1 LAAILLLLQ
10 KTHFMKK
17 IVLSLFLSFV
27 VFSVFNLLSPNAI
40 SNPTGAPAG
49 NTGSPSDGTTCAE
62 SCHGGSAVTQA
73 GLITSTIP
81 TAGYTPGTTYT
92 ITASISGSGNKGFQV
107 SPQNTAG
114 TLLGSLIA
122 GTGSQIVGIKYVTHS
137 SAKSSTAASWTF
149 QWIAPAAG
157 TGSVTFYGAF
167 AITQNSTKKST
178 LVVNEA
184 VVVALPVITNF
195 TPTSALVGT
204 TVTITGT
211 GFTGATSV
219 KFGGTAASS
228 FNVVNATTIQAI
240 VANGATGDV
249 SVTTAAGT
257 ATKAGF
263 VFVAAPTITNFTPT
277 TAASGATVTITGTG
291 FTGATAVNFGGT
303 AASSFNVINATSI
316 QAVIGTGAT
325 GDVSV
330 ITPAGTAT
338 TAGFVFVVP
347 PTITQF
353 TPTAAKSG
361 ETVTILGTNFT
372 NASAVRF
379 GGVNAMSF
387 TIQNDNLITAV
398 VAGGASGDILVV
410 TPNGNASLAG
420 FTFLK
425 TIKIKSFYPDSAK
438 TNDTISITGENFS
451 EVIAVTF
458 GGTAASSFTILNDT
472 MILAAV
478 GAGSTG
484 DIGLSDKSGMVNAP
498 GFVYLAV
505 PRISSFSPT
514 TAKRDELVTI
524 YGNELLEVSNV
535 LFGGVAC
542 NSFTVISNT
551 QLEARVGNGN
561 SGNVTVVGANGS
573 DSKSGFI
580 FATSI
585 GINQQGNSNGL
596 LKAYPNPANNSI
608 QIQIP
613 ISSTNSKITI
623 YNLLGEEIFTNE
635 IAAQT
640 NAIFINLNDWKAGS
654 YIIRWNNQ
662 TTTLSSSFLKTN

>member
-1 LAAILLLLQ
+1 
-10 KTHFMKK
+10 MKK
-17 IVLSLFLSFV
+17 IVLSLFLLFV
-27 VFSVFNLLSPNAI
+27 VFSVFNLLAPNAI

-49 NTGSPSDGTTCAE
+49 NTGSPSDATTCAE

-73 GLITSTIP
+73 GLITSNIP

-92 ITASISGSGNKGFQV
+92 ITASISGTGNKGFQV
-107 SPQNTAG
+107 SAQNTAG
-114 TLLGSLIA
+114 TELGSLIA
-122 GTGSQIVGIKYVTHS
+122 GTGSQIVGIKYITHS
-137 SAKSSTAASWTF
+137 SAKSSTAATWTF

-167 AITQNSTKKST
+167 AITQSTTKKST

-184 VVVALPVITNF
+184 VVVAAPTITSF
-195 TPTSALVGT
+195 TPSSAIGGA
-204 TVTITGT
+204 TVNITGT

-228 FNVVNATTIQAI
+228 FNVVNATTITAI
-240 VANGATGDV
+240 VANGSTGDV

-277 TAASGATVTITGTG
+277 NAASGATVTITGTG
-291 FTGATAVNFGGT
+291 FTGTTAVSFGGT
-303 AASSFNVINATSI
+303 AASSFNVVNATSI
-316 QAVIGTGAT
+316 QAVVGTGT
-325 GDVSV
+325 SGDISV
-330 ITPAGTAT
+330 LTPAGTAT
-338 TAGFVFVVP
+338 KAGFVFVVP

-353 TPTAAKSG
+353 TPTSAKIG

-379 GGVNAMSF
+379 GNVNARSF
-387 TIQNDNLITAV
+387 TVQNDNLITA
-398 VAGGASGDILVV
+398 ALANGTSGDITVI
-410 TPNGNASLAG
+410 TPSGNASLAG

-438 TNDTISITGENFS
+438 TNDTITITGEYFS
-451 EVIAVTF
+451 EVIDVSF

-484 DIGLSDKSGMVNAP
+484 DISLKDSTGSVNAP

-505 PRISSFSPT
+505 PSIGSFSPT
-514 TAKRDELVTI
+514 TAKRDEIVSI
-524 YGNELLEVSNV
+524 YGNEFLEVSNV

-561 SGNVTVVGANGS
+561 SGNVTVVSANGS
-573 DSKSGFI
+573 DSKPGFI
-580 FATSI
+580 FGTSI
-585 GINQQGNSNGL
+585 GINQQGNTTGL
-596 LKAYPNPANNSI
+596 LKAYPNPANNNI

-613 ISSTNSKITI
+613 ISSTNSKIAI
-623 YNLLGEEIFTNE
+623 YNLLGEEIYSHE

-654 YIIRWNNQ
+654 YIIRWNDQ
-662 TTTLSSSFLKTN
+662 STTLSSSFLKSN

>member
-1 LAAILLLLQ
+1 
-10 KTHFMKK
+10 MKK
-17 IVLSLFLSFV
+17 IVLSLFLLFV
-27 VFSVFNLLSPNAI
+27 VFSVFNLLAPNAI

-49 NTGSPSDGTTCAE
+49 NTGSPSDATTCAE

-73 GLITSTIP
+73 GLITSNIP
-81 TAGYTPGTTYT
+81 TAGYTPGSTYT
-92 ITASISGSGNKGFQV
+92 ITASITGSGNKGFQV

-122 GTGSQIVGIKYVTHS
+122 GTGSQIVGIKYITHS
-137 SAKSSTAASWTF
+137 SAKSSTAATWTF

-167 AITQNSTKKST
+167 AITQSTTKKST

-184 VVVALPVITNF
+184 VVVAAPTITSF
-195 TPTSALVGT
+195 TPSSAIGGA
-204 TVTITGT
+204 TVNITGT

-240 VANGATGDV
+240 VANGSTGDV
-249 SVTTAAGT
+249 SVTTAESTLIVNEA
-257 ATKAGF
+257 
-263 VFVAAPTITNFTPT
+263 VIVAAPSITNFTPT
-277 TAASGATVTITGTG
+277 NAASGATVTITGSD

-303 AASSFNVINATSI
+303 AASSFNVVNATSI
-316 QAVIGTGAT
+316 QAVVGTGAT

-330 ITPAGTAT
+330 TTPAGTAT
-338 TAGFVFVVP
+338 KAGFVLVVP

-353 TPTAAKSG
+353 TPTAAKIG

-379 GGVNAMSF
+379 GNVNARSF
-387 TIQNDNLITAV
+387 TVQNDNLITA
-398 VAGGASGDILVV
+398 ALANGASGDITVI
-410 TPNGNASLAG
+410 TPSGNASLAG

-438 TNDTISITGENFS
+438 TNDTITITGEYFS
-451 EVIAVTF
+451 EVIDVSF

-484 DIGLSDKSGMVNAP
+484 DISLKDSTGSVNAP

-514 TAKRDELVTI
+514 TAKRDEIVSI
-524 YGNELLEVSNV
+524 YGNEFLEVSNV

-561 SGNVTVVGANGS
+561 SGSVTVVSANGS
-573 DSKSGFI
+573 DSKPGFI
-580 FATSI
+580 FGTSI
-585 GINQQGNSNGL
+585 GINQQGNTNAL
-596 LKAYPNPANNSI
+596 LKAYPNPANNNI

-613 ISSTNSKITI
+613 ISSTNSKIAI

-640 NAIFINLNDWKAGS
+640 NAIIIAINEWKAGS
-654 YIIRWNNQ
+654 YIIRWNDQ
-662 TTTLSSSFLKTN
+662 STTLSSSFLKSN

>member
-1 LAAILLLLQ
+1 
-10 KTHFMKK
+10 MKK
-17 IVLSLFLSFV
+17 IVLSLFLLFV
-27 VFSVFNLLSPNAI
+27 VFSVINLLAPNAI

-73 GLITSTIP
+73 GLITSNIP
-81 TAGYTPGTTYT
+81 TAGYTPGSTYT
-92 ITASISGSGNKGFQV
+92 ITASISGTGNKGFQV
-107 SPQNTAG
+107 SAQNTAG
-114 TLLGSLIA
+114 TELGSLIA

-137 SAKSSTAASWTF
+137 SAKSASAASWTF

-167 AITQNSTKKST
+167 AITQSTTKKST

-184 VVVALPVITNF
+184 VVVATPVISSF
-195 TPTSALVGT
+195 TPTSAASGAT
-204 TVTITGT
+204 ITITGT
-211 GFTGATSV
+211 SFTGATAVS
-219 KFGGTAASS
+219 FGGTAASS
-228 FNVVNATTIQAI
+228 FNVVNATTIQA
-240 VANGATGDV
+240 VVGTGASGDV
-249 SVTTAAGT
+249 SVSTPGGT

-263 VFVAAPTITNFTPT
+263 VFVAAPTITSFTPT
-277 TAASGATVTITGTG
+277 TAASGTTVNITGRD
-291 FTGATAVNFGGT
+291 FTGATAVSFGGT
-303 AASSFNVINATSI
+303 AASSFNVVNATSI
-316 QAVIGTGAT
+316 QAVVGTGAT
-325 GDVSV
+325 GDISVS
-330 ITPAGTAT
+330 TPGGNAT
-338 TAGFVFVVP
+338 KAGFVFLVP

-361 ETVTILGTNFT
+361 DMVTISGANFM
-372 NASAVRF
+372 NASAVKF
-379 GGVNAMSF
+379 GGVNANSF
-387 TIQNDNLITAV
+387 TVINDNLITAV
-398 VAGGASGDILVV
+398 VAGGNSGDIMVV

-425 TIKIKSFYPDSAK
+425 TITIKSFSPDSAK
-438 TNDTISITGENFS
+438 TNDTITITGENFT
-451 EVIAVTF
+451 EVIDVSF
-458 GGTAASSFTILNDT
+458 GGTAASSFAILNDT

-484 DIGLSDKSGMVNAP
+484 DISLKDSTGSVNAP

-505 PRISSFSPT
+505 PSIGSFSPT
-514 TAKRDELVTI
+514 TAKRDEMITI
-524 YGNELLEVSNV
+524 YGNDFLEVSNV

-542 NSFTVISNT
+542 NSFTIISNT

-561 SGNVTVVGANGS
+561 SGNVTVVSPNGS
-573 DSKSGFI
+573 DSKPGFI
-580 FATSI
+580 FETSI

-596 LKAYPNPANNSI
+596 LKAYPNPANNNI

-640 NAIFINLNDWKAGS
+640 NAIFITLNDWKAGS

-662 TTTLSSSFLKTN
+662 TTTLSSSFLKSN

>member
-1 LAAILLLLQ
+1 
-10 KTHFMKK
+10 MKK
-17 IVLSLFLSFV
+17 IVLSLFLLFV
-27 VFSVFNLLSPNAI
+27 VFSVFNLLAPNAI
-40 SNPTGAPAG
+40 SYPTGAPAG
-49 NTGSPSDGTTCAE
+49 NTGSPSDATTCAE

-81 TAGYTPGTTYT
+81 TAGYTPGSTYT
-92 ITASISGSGNKGFQV
+92 ITATSTGAGDKGFQI
-107 SPQNTAG
+107 SPQNISG
-114 TLLGSLIA
+114 TLLGSLIS
-122 GTGSQIVGIKYVTHS
+122 GTGSQIVGIKYITHTIP
-137 SAKSSTAASWTF
+137 KTTTTATWTF

-167 AITQNSTKKST
+167 AITQSTTKKST

-184 VVVALPVITNF
+184 VVVAAPTITSF
-195 TPTSALVGT
+195 TPSSAIGGA

-228 FNVVNATTIQAI
+228 FNVVNATTITAI
-240 VANGATGDV
+240 VANGSTGDV
-249 SVTTAAGT
+249 SVTTSAGT

-263 VFVAAPTITNFTPT
+263 VFVAAPSITNFTPT
-277 TAASGATVTITGTG
+277 NAASGATVTITGSD

-303 AASSFNVINATSI
+303 AASSFNVVNATSI
-316 QAVIGTGAT
+316 QAVVGTGAT

-330 ITPAGTAT
+330 TTPAGTAT
-338 TAGFVFVVP
+338 KAGFVLVVP

-353 TPTAAKSG
+353 TPTAAKIG

-372 NASAVRF
+372 NANAVRF
-379 GGVNAMSF
+379 GNVNARSF
-387 TIQNDNLITAV
+387 TVQNDNLITA
-398 VAGGASGDILVV
+398 ALANGASGDITVI
-410 TPNGNASLAG
+410 TPSGNASLAG

-438 TNDTISITGENFS
+438 TNDTITITGEYFS
-451 EVIAVTF
+451 EVIDVSF

-484 DIGLSDKSGMVNAP
+484 DISLKDSTGSVNAP

-505 PRISSFSPT
+505 PSIGSFSPT
-514 TAKRDELVTI
+514 TAKRDEIVSI
-524 YGNELLEVSNV
+524 YGNEFLEVSNV

-551 QLEARVGNGN
+551 QIDARVGNGN
-561 SGNVTVVGANGS
+561 SGNVTVVSANGS
-573 DSKSGFI
+573 DSKPGFI
-580 FATSI
+580 FGTSI
-585 GINQQGNSNGL
+585 GINQQGNTTGL
-596 LKAYPNPANNSI
+596 LKAYPNPANNNI

-613 ISSTNSKITI
+613 ISSTNSKIAI

-654 YIIRWNNQ
+654 YIIRWNDQ
-662 TTTLSSSFLKTN
+662 STTLSSSFLKSN

>member
-1 LAAILLLLQ
+1 
-10 KTHFMKK
+10 MKK
-17 IVLSLFLSFV
+17 IVLSLFLLFV
-27 VFSVFNLLSPNAI
+27 VFSVFNLLAPNAI

-73 GLITSTIP
+73 GLITSNIP
-81 TAGYTPGTTYT
+81 TAGYTPGSTYT
-92 ITASISGSGNKGFQV
+92 ITASVSGSGNKGFQV
-107 SPQNTAG
+107 SPQSTSG

-137 SAKSSTAASWTF
+137 SAKSASAASWTF

-167 AITQNSTKKST
+167 AITQSTTKKST

-184 VVVALPVITNF
+184 VVVAAPTITSF
-195 TPTSALVGT
+195 TPSSAIGGA
-204 TVTITGT
+204 TVNITGT

-240 VANGATGDV
+240 VANGSTGDV

-263 VFVAAPTITNFTPT
+263 VFVAAPSITNFTPT
-277 TAASGATVTITGTG
+277 NAASGATVTITGSD
-291 FTGATAVNFGGT
+291 FTGATAGNFGGP
-303 AASSFNVINATSI
+303 AASSFNVVNATSI
-316 QAVIGTGAT
+316 QAVVGTGAT

-330 ITPAGTAT
+330 TTPAGTAT
-338 TAGFVFVVP
+338 KAGFVLVVP

-353 TPTAAKSG
+353 TPTAAKIG

-379 GGVNAMSF
+379 GNVNARSF
-387 TIQNDNLITAV
+387 TVQNDNLITA
-398 VAGGASGDILVV
+398 ALANGASGDITVI
-410 TPNGNASLAG
+410 TPSGNASLAG

-438 TNDTISITGENFS
+438 TNDTITITGEYFS
-451 EVIAVTF
+451 EVIDVSF

-484 DIGLSDKSGMVNAP
+484 DISLKDSTGSVNAP

-505 PRISSFSPT
+505 PSIGSFSPT
-514 TAKRDELVTI
+514 TAKRDEIVSI
-524 YGNELLEVSNV
+524 YGNEFLEVSNV

-551 QLEARVGNGN
+551 QIDARVGNGN
-561 SGNVTVVGANGS
+561 SGNVTVVSANGS
-573 DSKSGFI
+573 DSKPGFI
-580 FATSI
+580 FGTSI
-585 GINQQGNSNGL
+585 GINQQGNTTGL
-596 LKAYPNPANNSI
+596 LKAYPNPANNNI

-613 ISSTNSKITI
+613 ISSTNSKIAI

-640 NAIFINLNDWKAGS
+640 NAIIIAINEWKAGS

-662 TTTLSSSFLKTN
+662 STTLCSSFLKSN

>member
-1 LAAILLLLQ
+1 
-10 KTHFMKK
+10 MKK
-17 IVLSLFLSFV
+17 IVLSLFLLFV
-27 VFSVFNLLSPNAI
+27 VFSVFNLLAPNAI
-40 SNPTGAPAG
+40 SYPTGAPAG
-49 NTGSPSDGTTCAE
+49 NTGSPSDATTCAE

-81 TAGYTPGTTYT
+81 TAGYTPGSTYT
-92 ITASISGSGNKGFQV
+92 ITATSTGAGDKGFQI
-107 SPQNTAG
+107 SPQNISG
-114 TLLGSLIA
+114 TLLGSLIS
-122 GTGSQIVGIKYVTHS
+122 GTGSQIVGIKYITHTIP
-137 SAKSSTAASWTF
+137 KTTTTATWTF

-167 AITQNSTKKST
+167 AITQSTTKKST
-178 LVVNEA
+178 LIVNEA
-184 VVVALPVITNF
+184 VIVAAPSITSF
-195 TPTSALVGT
+195 TPTSAVFGA

-211 GFTGATSV
+211 GFTGATAV

-228 FNVVNATTIQAI
+228 FNVVNATTITAI
-240 VANGATGDV
+240 VANGSTGDV
-249 SVTTAAGT
+249 SVTTSAGT

-263 VFVAAPTITNFTPT
+263 VFVAAPSITNFTPT
-277 TAASGATVTITGTG
+277 NAASGATVTITGSD

-303 AASSFNVINATSI
+303 AASSFNVVNATSI
-316 QAVIGTGAT
+316 QAVVGTGAT

-330 ITPAGTAT
+330 TTPAGTAT
-338 TAGFVFVVP
+338 KAGFVLVVP

-353 TPTAAKSG
+353 TPTAAKIG

-372 NASAVRF
+372 NANAVRF
-379 GGVNAMSF
+379 GNVNARSF
-387 TIQNDNLITAV
+387 TVQNDNLITA
-398 VAGGASGDILVV
+398 ALANGASGDITVI
-410 TPNGNASLAG
+410 TPSGNASLAG

-438 TNDTISITGENFS
+438 TNDTITITGEYFS
-451 EVIAVTF
+451 EVIDVSF
-458 GGTAASSFTILNDT
+458 GGTSASSFDILNDT

-484 DIGLSDKSGMVNAP
+484 EISLKDSTGSVSAP

-505 PRISSFSPT
+505 PRIGSFSPT
-514 TAKRDELVTI
+514 TAKRDEVVTI

-561 SGNVTVVGANGS
+561 SGNVTVVSANGS
-573 DSKSGFI
+573 DSKAGFI

-585 GINQQGNSNGL
+585 GINQQGNTNAL
-596 LKAYPNPANNSI
+596 LKAYPNPANNGI

-623 YNLLGEEIFTNE
+623 YNLLGEEIYSHE

-654 YIIRWNNQ
+654 YIIRWNDQ
-662 TTTLSSSFLKTN
+662 STTLSSSFLKSN

>member
-1 LAAILLLLQ
+1 
-10 KTHFMKK
+10 MKK
-17 IVLSLFLSFV
+17 IVLSLFLLFV
-27 VFSVFNLLSPNAI
+27 VFSVFNLLAPNAI

-49 NTGSPSDGTTCAE
+49 NTGSPSDATTCAE

-73 GLITSTIP
+73 GLITSNIP

-92 ITASISGSGNKGFQV
+92 ITASISGTGNKGFQV
-107 SPQNTAG
+107 SAQNTAG
-114 TLLGSLIA
+114 TELGSLIA
-122 GTGSQIVGIKYVTHS
+122 GTGSQIVGIKYITHS
-137 SAKSSTAASWTF
+137 SAKSSTAATWTF

-167 AITQNSTKKST
+167 AITQSTTKKST

-184 VVVALPVITNF
+184 VVVAAPTITSF
-195 TPTSALVGT
+195 TPSSAIGGA
-204 TVTITGT
+204 TVNITGT

-240 VANGATGDV
+240 VANGSTGDV

-277 TAASGATVTITGTG
+277 TAASGATVTITGTD
-291 FTGATAVNFGGT
+291 FTGATAVSFGGT
-303 AASSFNVINATSI
+303 AASSFNVVNATSI
-316 QAVIGTGAT
+316 QAVVGTGAT

-330 ITPAGTAT
+330 TTPAGTAT
-338 TAGFVFVVP
+338 KAGFVLVVP

-353 TPTAAKSG
+353 TPTAAKIG

-379 GGVNAMSF
+379 GNVNARSF
-387 TIQNDNLITAV
+387 TVQNDNLITA
-398 VAGGASGDILVV
+398 ALANGASGDITVI
-410 TPNGNASLAG
+410 TPSGNASLAG

-438 TNDTISITGENFS
+438 TNDTITITGEYFS
-451 EVIAVTF
+451 EVIDVSF

-484 DIGLSDKSGMVNAP
+484 DISLKDSTGSVNAP

-505 PRISSFSPT
+505 PSISSFSPT
-514 TAKRDELVTI
+514 TAKRDEVVTI
-524 YGNELLEVSNV
+524 YGNDFIVVSNV

-542 NSFTVISNT
+542 NSFTIISNT

-561 SGNVTVVGANGS
+561 SGNVTVVSANGS
-573 DSKSGFI
+573 DTKPGFI

-585 GINQQGNSNGL
+585 GINQQGNSNNL
-596 LKAYPNPANNSI
+596 LKAYPNPANNNI

-613 ISSTNSKITI
+613 ISSSNSKITI
-623 YNLLGEEIFTNE
+623 YNLLGAEIYSHE

-640 NAIFINLNDWKAGS
+640 NAIFININDWKAGS
-654 YIIRWNNQ
+654 YIIRWNDQ
-662 TTTLSSSFLKTN
+662 STKLSSSFLKSN

>member
-1 LAAILLLLQ
+1 
-10 KTHFMKK
+10 MKK
-17 IVLSLFLSFV
+17 IVLSLFLLFV
-27 VFSVFNLLSPNAI
+27 VFSVFNLLAPNAI

-49 NTGSPSDGTTCAE
+49 NTGSPSDATTCAE

-73 GLITSTIP
+73 GLITSNIP

-92 ITASISGSGNKGFQV
+92 ITASISGTGNKGFQV
-107 SPQNTAG
+107 SAQNTAG
-114 TLLGSLIA
+114 TELGSLIA
-122 GTGSQIVGIKYVTHS
+122 GTGSQIVGIKYITHS
-137 SAKSSTAASWTF
+137 SAKSSTAATWTF

-167 AITQNSTKKST
+167 AITQSTTKKST

-184 VVVALPVITNF
+184 VVVAAPTITSF
-195 TPTSALVGT
+195 TPSSAIGGA

-240 VANGATGDV
+240 VANGSTGDV

-263 VFVAAPTITNFTPT
+263 VFVAAPSITNFTPT
-277 TAASGATVTITGTG
+277 NAASGATVTITGSD

-303 AASSFNVINATSI
+303 AASSFNVVNATSI
-316 QAVIGTGAT
+316 QAVVGTGAT

-330 ITPAGTAT
+330 TTPAGTAT
-338 TAGFVFVVP
+338 KAGFVLVVP

-353 TPTAAKSG
+353 TPTAAKIG

-379 GGVNAMSF
+379 GNVNARSF
-387 TIQNDNLITAV
+387 TVQNDNLITA
-398 VAGGASGDILVV
+398 ALANGASGDITVI
-410 TPNGNASLAG
+410 TPSGNASLAG

-438 TNDTISITGENFS
+438 TNDTITITGEYFS
-451 EVIAVTF
+451 EVIDVSF

-484 DIGLSDKSGMVNAP
+484 DISLKDSTGSVNAP

-505 PRISSFSPT
+505 PSIGSFSPT
-514 TAKRDELVTI
+514 TAKRDEIVSI
-524 YGNELLEVSNV
+524 YGNEFLEVSNV

-551 QLEARVGNGN
+551 QIDARVGNGN
-561 SGNVTVVGANGS
+561 SGNVTVVSANGS
-573 DSKSGFI
+573 DSKPGFI
-580 FATSI
+580 FGTSI
-585 GINQQGNSNGL
+585 GINQQGNTTGL
-596 LKAYPNPANNSI
+596 IKAYPNPANNNI

-613 ISSTNSKITI
+613 ISSTNSKIAI
-623 YNLLGEEIFTNE
+623 YKLLGEEIYSHE
-635 IAAQT
+635 IAAQK

-654 YIIRWNNQ
+654 YIIRWNDQ
-662 TTTLSSSFLKTN
+662 STTLSSSFLKSN

>member
-1 LAAILLLLQ
+1 LCFKYLAAILLLLQ

-73 GLITSTIP
+73 GLITSNIP

-92 ITASISGSGNKGFQV
+92 ITASISGTGNKGFQV
-107 SPQNTAG
+107 SAQNTAG
-114 TLLGSLIA
+114 TELGSLIA
-122 GTGSQIVGIKYVTHS
+122 GSGSKIVDTKYITHS
-137 SAKSSTAASWTF
+137 SAKSSTAATWTF
-149 QWIAPAAG
+149 QWIAPVTG

-167 AITQNSTKKST
+167 AITQSTTNKST

-184 VVVALPVITNF
+184 VVVTTPVITSF

-228 FNVVNATTIQAI
+228 FNVVNATSIQA
-240 VANGATGDV
+240 VVGTGATGDV
-249 SVTTAAGT
+249 SVTTPGGT
-257 ATKAGF
+257 ATKVGF
-263 VFVAAPTITNFTPT
+263 IL
-277 TAASGATVTITGTG
+277 
-291 FTGATAVNFGGT
+291 
-303 AASSFNVINATSI
+303 
-316 QAVIGTGAT
+316 
-325 GDVSV
+325 
-330 ITPAGTAT
+330 
-338 TAGFVFVVP
+338 VVP

-379 GGVNAMSF
+379 GGVNARSF
-387 TIQNDNLITAV
+387 TVQNDNLITAA
-398 VAGGASGDILVV
+398 VASGASGDISVV
-410 TPNGNASLAG
+410 TSSGNASLAG

-425 TIKIKSFYPDSAK
+425 TIKIKSFNPDSAK
-438 TNDTISITGENFS
+438 TNDTIIVTGENFS
-451 EVIAVTF
+451 EVIDVSF

-472 MILAAV
+472 MILATV

-484 DIGLSDKSGMVNAP
+484 DLGLSDKSGTVSAP

-505 PRISSFSPT
+505 PRIGSFSPT
-514 TAKRDELVTI
+514 TAKRDEVVTI
-524 YGNELLEVSNV
+524 YGNELLDVSNV
-535 LFGGVAC
+535 LFGGQAA

-551 QLEARVGNGN
+551 QIEAHVGNGN
-561 SGNVTVVGANGS
+561 SGNVTVVAPNGS
-573 DSKSGFI
+573 DSKPGFI

-662 TTTLSSSFLKTN
+662 STTLCSSFLKSN

>member
-1 LAAILLLLQ
+1 
-10 KTHFMKK
+10 MKK
-17 IVLSLFLSFV
+17 IVLSLFLLFV
-27 VFSVFNLLSPNAI
+27 VFSVFNLLAPNAI

-73 GLITSTIP
+73 GLITSNIP
-81 TAGYTPGTTYT
+81 TAGYTPGSTYT
-92 ITASISGSGNKGFQV
+92 ITASVSGSGNKGFQV
-107 SPQNTAG
+107 SPQSTSG

-137 SAKSSTAASWTF
+137 SAKSASAASWTF

-167 AITQNSTKKST
+167 AITQSTTKKST

-184 VVVALPVITNF
+184 VVVAAPTITSF
-195 TPTSALVGT
+195 TPSSAIGGA
-204 TVTITGT
+204 TVNITGT

-240 VANGATGDV
+240 VANGSTGDV

-263 VFVAAPTITNFTPT
+263 VFVAAPSITNFTPT
-277 TAASGATVTITGTG
+277 NAASGATVTITGSD

-303 AASSFNVINATSI
+303 AASSFNVVNATSI
-316 QAVIGTGAT
+316 QAVVGTGAT

-330 ITPAGTAT
+330 TTPAGTAT
-338 TAGFVFVVP
+338 KAGFVLVVP

-353 TPTAAKSG
+353 TPTAAKIG

-379 GGVNAMSF
+379 GNVNARSF
-387 TIQNDNLITAV
+387 TVQNDNLITA
-398 VAGGASGDILVV
+398 ALANGASGDITVI
-410 TPNGNASLAG
+410 TPSGNASLAG

-438 TNDTISITGENFS
+438 TNDTITITGEYFS
-451 EVIAVTF
+451 EVIDVSF

-484 DIGLSDKSGMVNAP
+484 DISLKDSTGSVNAP

-505 PRISSFSPT
+505 PSIGSFSPT
-514 TAKRDELVTI
+514 TAKRDEIVSI
-524 YGNELLEVSNV
+524 YGNEFLEVSNV

-551 QLEARVGNGN
+551 QIDARVGNGN
-561 SGNVTVVGANGS
+561 SGNVTVVSANGS
-573 DSKSGFI
+573 DSKPGFI
-580 FATSI
+580 FGTSI
-585 GINQQGNSNGL
+585 GINQQGNTTGL
-596 LKAYPNPANNSI
+596 LKAYPNPANNNI

-613 ISSTNSKITI
+613 ISSTNSKIAI

-640 NAIFINLNDWKAGS
+640 NAIIIAINEWKAGS

-662 TTTLSSSFLKTN
+662 STTLCSSFLKSN

>member
-1 LAAILLLLQ
+1 
-10 KTHFMKK
+10 MKK
-17 IVLSLFLSFV
+17 IVLSLFLLFV
-27 VFSVFNLLSPNAI
+27 VFSVFNLLAPNAI

-49 NTGSPSDGTTCAE
+49 NTGSPSDATTCAE

-73 GLITSTIP
+73 GLITSNIP

-92 ITASISGSGNKGFQV
+92 ITASISGTGNKGFQV
-107 SPQNTAG
+107 SAQNTAG
-114 TLLGSLIA
+114 TELGSLIA
-122 GTGSQIVGIKYVTHS
+122 GTGSQIVGIKYITHS
-137 SAKSSTAASWTF
+137 SAKSSTAATWTF

-167 AITQNSTKKST
+167 AITQSTTKKST

-184 VVVALPVITNF
+184 VVVAAPTITSF
-195 TPTSALVGT
+195 TPSSAIGGA
-204 TVTITGT
+204 TVNITGT

-240 VANGATGDV
+240 VANGSTGDV

-263 VFVAAPTITNFTPT
+263 VFVAAPSITNFTPT
-277 TAASGATVTITGTG
+277 NAASGATVTITGSD

-303 AASSFNVINATSI
+303 AASSFNVVNATSI
-316 QAVIGTGAT
+316 QAVVGTGAT

-330 ITPAGTAT
+330 TTPAGTAT
-338 TAGFVFVVP
+338 KAGFVLVVP

-353 TPTAAKSG
+353 TPTAAKIG

-379 GGVNAMSF
+379 GNVNARSF
-387 TIQNDNLITAV
+387 TVQNDNLITA
-398 VAGGASGDILVV
+398 ALANGASGDITVI
-410 TPNGNASLAG
+410 TPSGNASLAG

-438 TNDTISITGENFS
+438 TNDTITITGEYFS
-451 EVIAVTF
+451 EVIDVSF

-484 DIGLSDKSGMVNAP
+484 DISLKDSTGSVNAP

-505 PRISSFSPT
+505 PSISSFSPT
-514 TAKRDELVTI
+514 TAKRDEVVTI
-524 YGNELLEVSNV
+524 YGNDFIVVSNV

-542 NSFTVISNT
+542 NSFTIISNT

-561 SGNVTVVGANGS
+561 SGNVTVVSANGS
-573 DSKSGFI
+573 DTKPGFI

-585 GINQQGNSNGL
+585 GINQQGNSNNL
-596 LKAYPNPANNSI
+596 LKAYPNPANNNI

-613 ISSTNSKITI
+613 ISSSNSKITI
-623 YNLLGEEIFTNE
+623 YNLLGAEIYSHE

-640 NAIFINLNDWKAGS
+640 NAIFININDWKAGS
-654 YIIRWNNQ
+654 YIIRWNDQ
-662 TTTLSSSFLKTN
+662 STKLSSSFLKSN

>member
-1 LAAILLLLQ
+1 
-10 KTHFMKK
+10 MKK
-17 IVLSLFLSFV
+17 IVLSLFLLFV
-27 VFSVFNLLSPNAI
+27 VFSVFNLLAPNAI
-40 SNPTGAPAG
+40 SYPTGAPAG
-49 NTGSPSDGTTCAE
+49 NTGSPSDATTCAE

-81 TAGYTPGTTYT
+81 TAGYTPGSTYT
-92 ITASISGSGNKGFQV
+92 ITATSTGAGDKGFQI
-107 SPQNTAG
+107 SPQNISG
-114 TLLGSLIA
+114 TLLGSLIS
-122 GTGSQIVGIKYVTHS
+122 GTGSQIVGIKYITHTIP
-137 SAKSSTAASWTF
+137 KTTTTATWTF

-167 AITQNSTKKST
+167 AITQSTTKKST

-184 VVVALPVITNF
+184 VVVAAPTITSF
-195 TPTSALVGT
+195 TPSSAIGGA

-228 FNVVNATTIQAI
+228 FNVVNATTITAI
-240 VANGATGDV
+240 VANGSTGDV
-249 SVTTAAGT
+249 SVTTSAGT

-263 VFVAAPTITNFTPT
+263 VFVAAPSITNFTPT
-277 TAASGATVTITGTG
+277 NAASGATVTITGSD

-303 AASSFNVINATSI
+303 AASSFNVVNATSI
-316 QAVIGTGAT
+316 QAVVGTGAT

-330 ITPAGTAT
+330 TTPAGTAT
-338 TAGFVFVVP
+338 KAGFVLVVP

-353 TPTAAKSG
+353 TPTAAKIG

-372 NASAVRF
+372 NANAVRF
-379 GGVNAMSF
+379 GNVNARSF
-387 TIQNDNLITAV
+387 TVQNDNLITA
-398 VAGGASGDILVV
+398 ALANGASGDITVI
-410 TPNGNASLAG
+410 TPSGNASLAG

-438 TNDTISITGENFS
+438 TNDTITITGEYCS
-451 EVIAVTF
+451 EVIDVSF

-484 DIGLSDKSGMVNAP
+484 DISLKDSTGSVNAP

-505 PRISSFSPT
+505 PSIGSFSPT
-514 TAKRDELVTI
+514 TAKRDEIVSI
-524 YGNELLEVSNV
+524 YGNEFLEVSNV

-561 SGNVTVVGANGS
+561 SGNVTVVSANGS
-573 DSKSGFI
+573 DSKPGFI
-580 FATSI
+580 FGTSI
-585 GINQQGNSNGL
+585 GINQQGNSNAL
-596 LKAYPNPANNSI
+596 LKAYPNPANNGI

-613 ISSTNSKITI
+613 ISSTNSKIAI
-623 YNLLGEEIFTNE
+623 YNLLGEEIYSHE

-654 YIIRWNNQ
+654 YIIRWNDQ
-662 TTTLSSSFLKTN
+662 STTLSSSFLKSN

>member
-1 LAAILLLLQ
+1 
-10 KTHFMKK
+10 M
-17 IVLSLFLSFV
+17 
-27 VFSVFNLLSPNAI
+27 
-40 SNPTGAPAG
+40 
-49 NTGSPSDGTTCAE
+49 
-62 SCHGGSAVTQA
+62 
-73 GLITSTIP
+73 
-81 TAGYTPGTTYT
+81 
-92 ITASISGSGNKGFQV
+92 
-107 SPQNTAG
+107 
-114 TLLGSLIA
+114 
-122 GTGSQIVGIKYVTHS
+122 
-137 SAKSSTAASWTF
+137 
-149 QWIAPAAG
+149 
-157 TGSVTFYGAF
+157 
-167 AITQNSTKKST
+167 
-178 LVVNEA
+178 
-184 VVVALPVITNF
+184 
-195 TPTSALVGT
+195 
-204 TVTITGT
+204 
-211 GFTGATSV
+211 
-219 KFGGTAASS
+219 
-228 FNVVNATTIQAI
+228 
-240 VANGATGDV
+240 
-249 SVTTAAGT
+249 
-257 ATKAGF
+257 
-263 VFVAAPTITNFTPT
+263 
-277 TAASGATVTITGTG
+277 
-291 FTGATAVNFGGT
+291 
-303 AASSFNVINATSI
+303 
-316 QAVIGTGAT
+316 
-325 GDVSV
+325 
-330 ITPAGTAT
+330 
-338 TAGFVFVVP
+338 VP

-398 VAGGASGDILVV
+398 VAGGASGDISVV

-438 TNDTISITGENFS
+438 TNDTITITGVNFS
-451 EVIAVTF
+451 EVITVTF

-561 SGNVTVVGANGS
+561 SGDVTVVAANGS

-580 FATSI
+580 FAPSI

-640 NAIFINLNDWKAGS
+640 NAIFITLNDWKAGS

>member
-1 LAAILLLLQ
+1 
-10 KTHFMKK
+10 MKK
-17 IVLSLFLSFV
+17 IVLSLFLLFV
-27 VFSVFNLLSPNAI
+27 VFSVFNLLAPNAI

-49 NTGSPSDGTTCAE
+49 NTGSPSDATTCAE

-92 ITASISGSGNKGFQV
+92 ITATSTGAGDKGFQI
-107 SPQNTAG
+107 SPQNISG
-114 TLLGSLIA
+114 TLLGSLIS
-122 GTGSQIVGIKYVTHS
+122 GTGSQIVGIKYITHTIP
-137 SAKSSTAASWTF
+137 KTTTTATWTF
-149 QWIAPAAG
+149 QWTAPAAG

-167 AITQNSTKKST
+167 AITQSTTKKST

-184 VVVALPVITNF
+184 VVVAAPSITSF

-228 FNVVNATTIQAI
+228 FNVVNASTIQAI
-240 VANGATGDV
+240 VANGSTGDV

-277 TAASGATVTITGTG
+277 TAASGATVTITGTD
-291 FTGATAVNFGGT
+291 FTGATAVSFGGT
-303 AASSFNVINATSI
+303 AASSFNVVNATSI
-316 QAVIGTGAT
+316 QAVVGTGAT

-330 ITPAGTAT
+330 TTPAGTAIK
-338 TAGFVFVVP
+338 AGFTFVVP

-379 GGVNAMSF
+379 GSVNARSF
-387 TIQNDNLITAV
+387 TVQNDNLITA
-398 VAGGASGDILVV
+398 ALANGASGDITVI
-410 TPNGNASLAG
+410 TPSGNASLAG
-420 FTFLK
+420 FKFLK

-438 TNDTISITGENFS
+438 TNDTITITGENFTD
-451 EVIAVTF
+451 VIDVSF
-458 GGTAASSFTILNDT
+458 GGTSASSFAILNDT
-472 MILAAV
+472 MILATV

-484 DIGLSDKSGMVNAP
+484 DISLKDSTGSVNAP

-505 PRISSFSPT
+505 PSIGSFSPT
-514 TAKRDELVTI
+514 TAKINEVVTI

-561 SGNVTVVGANGS
+561 SGNVTVVSANGS
-573 DSKSGFI
+573 DTKAGFI

-613 ISSTNSKITI
+613 ISSTNSKISI

-654 YIIRWNNQ
+654 YIIRWNDQ
-662 TTTLSSSFLKTN
+662 STTLSSSFLKSN

>member
-1 LAAILLLLQ
+1 
-10 KTHFMKK
+10 MKK

-27 VFSVFNLLSPNAI
+27 VFSVFNLLAPNAI

-49 NTGSPSDGTTCAE
+49 NTGSPSDATTCAE

-92 ITASISGSGNKGFQV
+92 ITATSTGAGDKGFQI
-107 SPQNTAG
+107 SPQNISG
-114 TLLGSLIA
+114 TLLGSLIS
-122 GTGSQIVGIKYVTHS
+122 GTGSQIVGIKYITHTIP
-137 SAKSSTAASWTF
+137 KTTTTATWTF
-149 QWIAPAAG
+149 QWTAPAAG

-167 AITQNSTKKST
+167 AITQSTTKKST

-184 VVVALPVITNF
+184 VVVAAPSITSF

-228 FNVVNATTIQAI
+228 FNVVNASTIQAI
-240 VANGATGDV
+240 VANGSTGDV

-277 TAASGATVTITGTG
+277 SAASGATVTITGTD
-291 FTGATAVNFGGT
+291 FTGATAVSFGGT
-303 AASSFNVINATSI
+303 AASSFNVVNATTI
-316 QAVIGTGAT
+316 QAIVGNGSSGELTVTNPTGKASKT
-325 GDVSV
+325 
-330 ITPAGTAT
+330 
-338 TAGFVFVVP
+338 GFVYVIP

-353 TPTAAKSG
+353 IPLAAKSG
-361 ETVTILGTNFT
+361 ETVTIVGTNFT

-379 GGVNAMSF
+379 GNVNARSF
-387 TIQNDNLITAV
+387 IVQNDSLITAELSS
-398 VAGGASGDILVV
+398 GASGNVTVV
-410 TPNGNASLAG
+410 TSSGNATLAG

-425 TIKIKSFYPDSAK
+425 TIKIKSFSPDSAK

-451 EVIAVTF
+451 DVIDVTF

-542 NSFTVISNT
+542 NSFTIISNT

-561 SGNVTVVGANGS
+561 SGDVTVVAANGS

-580 FATSI
+580 FETSI

-596 LKAYPNPANNSI
+596 LKAYPNPANNNI

-635 IAAQT
+635 ITAQT
-640 NAIFINLNDWKAGS
+640 NAIFITLNDWKAGS

-662 TTTLSSSFLKTN
+662 NTTLCSSFLKSN

>member
-1 LAAILLLLQ
+1 
-10 KTHFMKK
+10 MKK
-17 IVLSLFLSFV
+17 IVLSLFLLFV
-27 VFSVFNLLSPNAI
+27 VFSVFNLLAPNAI

-49 NTGSPSDGTTCAE
+49 NTGSPSDATTCAE

-81 TAGYTPGTTYT
+81 TAGYTPGSTYT

-167 AITQNSTKKST
+167 AITQSTTKKST

-184 VVVALPVITNF
+184 VVVAAPTITSF
-195 TPTSALVGT
+195 TPTSAVVGT

-219 KFGGTAASS
+219 KFGGTAVSS

-240 VANGATGDV
+240 VANGSTGDV

-263 VFVAAPTITNFTPT
+263 VFIAAPTITNFTPT
-277 TAASGATVTITGTG
+277 SAASGATVTITGTD
-291 FTGATAVNFGGT
+291 FTGATAVSFGGT
-303 AASSFNVINATSI
+303 AASSFNVVNATSI
-316 QAVIGTGAT
+316 QAVVGAGASGEIT
-325 GDVSV
+325 VF
-330 ITPAGTAT
+330 TPAGKASKS
-338 TAGFVFVVP
+338 GFVYVIP

-353 TPTAAKSG
+353 IPLAAKSG
-361 ETVTILGTNFT
+361 ETVTIVGTNFT

-379 GGVNAMSF
+379 GNVNAKSF
-387 TIQNDNLITAV
+387 TVQNDSLITAELSS
-398 VAGGASGDILVV
+398 GASGNVTVV
-410 TPNGNASLAG
+410 TSSGNATLPG

-425 TIKIKSFYPDSAK
+425 TITIKSFSPDSAK
-438 TNDTISITGENFS
+438 TNDTITITGENFT
-451 EVIAVTF
+451 EVIDVSF
-458 GGTAASSFTILNDT
+458 GGTAASSFAILNDT

-484 DIGLSDKSGMVNAP
+484 DLSLKDSTGSVNAP

-505 PRISSFSPT
+505 PSIGSFSPT
-514 TAKRDELVTI
+514 TAKRDEMVTI
-524 YGNELLEVSNV
+524 YGNDFLEVSNV

-542 NSFTVISNT
+542 NSFTIISNI

-561 SGNVTVVGANGS
+561 SGNVTVVSPNGS
-573 DSKSGFI
+573 DSKPGFI
-580 FATSI
+580 FAPSI

>member
-1 LAAILLLLQ
+1 
-10 KTHFMKK
+10 MKK
-17 IVLSLFLSFV
+17 IVLSLFLLFV
-27 VFSVFNLLSPNAI
+27 VFSVFNLLAPNAI
-40 SNPTGAPAG
+40 SYPTGAPAG
-49 NTGSPSDGTTCAE
+49 NTGSPSDATTCAE

-81 TAGYTPGTTYT
+81 TAGYTPGSTYT
-92 ITASISGSGNKGFQV
+92 ITATSTGAGDKGFQI
-107 SPQNTAG
+107 SPQNISG
-114 TLLGSLIA
+114 TLLGSLIS
-122 GTGSQIVGIKYVTHS
+122 GTGSQIVGIKYITHTIP
-137 SAKSSTAASWTF
+137 KTTTTATWTF

-167 AITQNSTKKST
+167 AITQSTTKKST

-184 VVVALPVITNF
+184 VVVAAPTITSF
-195 TPTSALVGT
+195 TPSSAIGGA

-228 FNVVNATTIQAI
+228 FNVVNATTITAI
-240 VANGATGDV
+240 VANGSTGDV
-249 SVTTAAGT
+249 SVTTSAGT

-263 VFVAAPTITNFTPT
+263 VFVAAPSITNFTPT
-277 TAASGATVTITGTG
+277 NAASGATVTITGSD

-303 AASSFNVINATSI
+303 AASSFNVVNATSI
-316 QAVIGTGAT
+316 QAVVGTGAT

-330 ITPAGTAT
+330 TTPAGTAT
-338 TAGFVFVVP
+338 KAGFVLVVP

-353 TPTAAKSG
+353 TPTAAKIG

-372 NASAVRF
+372 NANAVRF
-379 GGVNAMSF
+379 GNVNARSF
-387 TIQNDNLITAV
+387 TVQNDNLITA
-398 VAGGASGDILVV
+398 ALANGASGDITVI
-410 TPNGNASLAG
+410 TPSGNASLAG

-438 TNDTISITGENFS
+438 TNDTITITGEYFS
-451 EVIAVTF
+451 EVIDVSF
-458 GGTAASSFTILNDT
+458 GGTSASSFDILNDT

-484 DIGLSDKSGMVNAP
+484 EISLKDSTGSVSAP

-505 PRISSFSPT
+505 PRIGSFSPT
-514 TAKRDELVTI
+514 TAKRDEVVTI

-561 SGNVTVVGANGS
+561 SGNVTVVSANGS
-573 DSKSGFI
+573 DSKAGFI

-585 GINQQGNSNGL
+585 GINQQGNTNAL
-596 LKAYPNPANNSI
+596 LKAYPNPANNGI

-623 YNLLGEEIFTNE
+623 YNLLGEEIYSHE

-654 YIIRWNNQ
+654 YIIRWNDQ
-662 TTTLSSSFLKTN
+662 STTLSSSFLKSN